1 MNNENYRLLEVSENA
16 TDEEI
21 RASYERLKAKYN
33 EEKWQDGEAGNNA
46 ARMLGRLD
54 TAYAE
59 IMEERRESARNTSG
73 ASSFEEVSAAIKSGD
88 LARAQTL
95 LDDFNERSAEWH
107 YLQSIVFYKKNWMN
121 ESKKQLEIA
130 MQLEP
135 DNEKYKETYRKL
147 CDRINGAAQQAQGQ
161 PSGGNGSVYEGQNM
175 QSSYDD
181 QMGGNFC
188 SSCIQCC
195 AINLCVNMLCNSCCR

>member
-1 MNNENYRLLEVSENA
+1 
-16 TDEEI
+16 
-21 RASYERLKAKYN
+21 
-33 EEKWQDGEAGNNA
+33 
-46 ARMLGRLD
+46 
-54 TAYAE
+54 
-59 IMEERRESARNTSG
+59 
-73 ASSFEEVSAAIKSGD
+73 
-88 LARAQTL
+88 
-95 LDDFNERSAEWH
+95 
-107 YLQSIVFYKKNWMN
+107 MN

-161 PSGGNGSVYEGQNM
+161 QNGGNGSVYEGQNM